1 MKTMKQSFLSA
12 LENKYYYAVSRYF
25 WHLVIALG
33 ILGIGAGILVY
44 FWTLVP
50 PKKREIIKQAYP
62 PKPEYPQLKEVS
74 LEDII
79 RALPKK
85 KIKKTTPVSTQTEEE
100 YTLNNYQEEQEVVS
114 IDSAALATFNRSLG
128 QTKRLIAV
136 ERNKKFWEDTYV
148 KKFNSE
154 RDKKM
159 YKKTHDPSLYKL
171 VLNHS
176 GFKTRFI
183 NFTDNQKIKS
193 YYDKADLLDTYNLLL
208 QHLDS
213 LNRIKFIDR
222 IGLKLPVRK
231 LGSKEINK
239 RLSAISLIIDK
250 VPAKEQLQ
258 LFNILWQFI
267 KNNPND
273 GIPLIKYLADII
285 NQVPYEVRMDF
296 IKNILNEYIAHYNNN
311 LYGLRESTNHFM
323 DKINNLE
330 RDRVPLALIIY
341 YKIYRKNN
349 RERTRQIEQIDHNY
363 SQSIA
368 AIDRDYQNAMAQ
380 AQADF
385 IRANHKKQSWREWS
399 YKGIFTGF
407 VSLLFFSLVLLILSM
422 IRNVNRLTEAMYEES
437 HSFQNQLNQV
447 LNSQQKTLT
456 KNKFKNNTE
465 NIPKSSENS
474 HIIDDI

>member
-1 MKTMKQSFLSA
+1 MKQSFLSA

-50 PKKREIIKQAYP
+50 PKKQEVVKQAYP

-85 KIKKTTPVSTQTEEE
+85 KIKKTTPVSTQTEED
-100 YTLNNYQEEQEVVS
+100 YTPNNYQEEQEVVS

-128 QTKRLIAV
+128 QTKKLIAV
-136 ERNKKFWEDTYV
+136 ENNKNFWEDTYV

-171 VLNHS
+171 VLNHP

-183 NFTDNQKIKS
+183 NFTDNQKINS

-231 LGSKEINK
+231 LGTKEIYN
-239 RLSAISLIIDK
+239 RLSTISLLVDK

-258 LFNILWQFI
+258 LFNILWRFI

-273 GIPLIKYLADII
+273 GIPLIKYIADII

-296 IKNILNEYIAHYNNN
+296 IKNILHEYIAHYNNN
-311 LYGLRESTNHFM
+311 LYGLREATNHFM

-330 RDRVPLALIIY
+330 RDRVPLALKIY
-341 YKIYRKNN
+341 YKLYRKNN
-349 RERTRQIEQIDHNY
+349 RERARQIAQIDHDYN
-363 SQSIA
+363 QKITT
-368 AIDRDYQNAMAQ
+368 IDNEYQNALAQ
-380 AQADF
+380 AQADYMQ
-385 IRANHKKQSWREWS
+385 AKYQKQSWRQWS
-399 YKGIFTGF
+399 YKGIFAGF
-407 VSLLFFSLVLLILSM
+407 VSLLLFSLVLLIISM
-422 IRNVNRLTEAMYEES
+422 IRNVNRLTEAMYEQN
-437 HSFQNQLNQV
+437 HSFQNQLNRV
-447 LNSQQKTLT
+447 LDSHVTSIQK
-456 KNKFKNNTE
+456 NTQEHQNE
-465 NIPKSSENS
+465 NTPKTSENTQNV
-474 HIIDDI
+474 DDN